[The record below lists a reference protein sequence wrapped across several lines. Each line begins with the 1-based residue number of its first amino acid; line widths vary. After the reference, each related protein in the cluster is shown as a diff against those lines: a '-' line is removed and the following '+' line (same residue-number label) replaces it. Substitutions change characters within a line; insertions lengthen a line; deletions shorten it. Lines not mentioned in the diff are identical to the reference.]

1 MLKLQNISMSY
12 GNSNSFILKD
22 LSLEFE
28 EGDCLAI
35 VGSSGCGKTTLL
47 SIIAG
52 ILEPTDG
59 EVIFDN
65 RNVKEVKGDISVV
78 FQNYGLFPWKT
89 VRKNIILPLQ
99 L

>member
-78 FQNYGLFPWKT
+78 FRTTDYFHGKLLEKT
-89 VRKNIILPLQ
+89 SFSHYN
-99 L
+99 